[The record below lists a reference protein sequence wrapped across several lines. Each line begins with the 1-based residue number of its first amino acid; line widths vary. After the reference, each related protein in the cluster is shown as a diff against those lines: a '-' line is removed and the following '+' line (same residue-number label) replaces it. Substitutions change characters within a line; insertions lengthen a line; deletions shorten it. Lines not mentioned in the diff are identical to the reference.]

1 MLEGSCD
8 IVQAHIVLVKTTNV
22 KYSKKKGNIGLMA
35 NLNVVAV
42 SSREL
47 FQDTLLEIVIVILL
61 MTMMRGRKKHV
72 KRFTHGWVKD
82 LAFDSSIHKCK
93 EGPLKGFSCTF

>member
-8 IVQAHIVLVKTTNV
+8 IVQAHIVLVKTNV
-22 KYSKKKGNIGLMA
+22 KYSKKKENIGLMA

-47 FQDTLLEIVIVILL
+47 FQDTLLEIVIVVLL
-61 MTMMRGRKKHV
+61 MTMMRRTKK
-72 KRFTHGWVKD
+72 
-82 LAFDSSIHKCK
+82 AC
-93 EGPLKGFSCTF
+93 

>member
-8 IVQAHIVLVKTTNV
+8 MVQAHMVLVKTTNV
-22 KYSKKKGNIGLMA
+22 KYSKKKENIGLMA

-47 FQDTLLEIVIVILL
+47 FQDTLLEIVIVVLL
-61 MTMMRGRKKHV
+61 MTMMRRTKKSMLNVLHMV
-72 KRFTHGWVKD
+72 GSKTWH
-82 LAFDSSIHKCK
+82 LI
-93 EGPLKGFSCTF
+93 PP